1 MGSALKIRDN
11 LTPLELRRWA
21 RVESYGRAAARAYG
35 IANALEEMPRA
46 DAARLAGMD
55 RQTLRDAVVR
65 YNAKGLEGLH
75 DRPKGYSPRR
85 LTADEE
91 AALAAVIIAGPEPER
106 DGVCAWT
113 RADLCRWLEE
123 RFAKTYH
130 PSSMTRV
137 LRRMGFS
144 RQKARPEPPAKGR
157 RSAGALQKRGLRDI
171 LKATAAAHPDK
182 RLQLWFQDEARVGN
196 KGRVCHRWWRRG
208 ERAPG
213 TRQIGYQ
220 WAYIFS
226 AVRPDTGDDV
236 TLVMPSVNAKV
247 MDLFLAHFADTLDQ
261 DAHAVMM
268 CDGAGWHDERAL
280 TVPDNVTL
288 ALLPP
293 YSPEL
298 NPVERVLALPT
309 RTLPIAPRPR
319 RHRGHHRRLLPS
331 MDRPHRRTGSY
342 ANPLRLSMDHEGD
355 FIGSLVLSN
364 SALTLESWNTLTSNS
379 WLIVMISFRSFSA
392 ICRSKP
398 KSRSCR
404 NSNVDRIC

>member
-1 MGSALKIRDN
+1 MGSALKIRDD

-130 PSSMTRV
+130 PSSMT

-144 RQKARPEPPAKGR
+144 RQKARPSHPR
-157 RSAGALQKRGLRDI
+157 RDAEAQERWGLRDI
-171 LKATAAAHPDK
+171 LKATAAAHPDSYSCGFRMK
-182 RLQLWFQDEARVGN
+182 RASATRAGCVTGGGAGASVPP
-196 KGRVCHRWWRRG
+196 GRVK
-208 ERAPG
+208 
-213 TRQIGYQ
+213 
-220 WAYIFS
+220 S
-226 AVRPDTGDDV
+226 ATSGPT
-236 TLVMPSVNAKV
+236 SS
-247 MDLFLAHFADTLDQ
+247 
-261 DAHAVMM
+261 
-268 CDGAGWHDERAL
+268 
-280 TVPDNVTL
+280 
-288 ALLPP
+288 PP
-293 YSPEL
+293 CARTPATTSP
-298 NPVERVLALPT
+298 
-309 RTLPIAPRPR
+309 
-319 RHRGHHRRLLPS
+319 
-331 MDRPHRRTGSY
+331 
-342 ANPLRLSMDHEGD
+342 
-355 FIGSLVLSN
+355 
-364 SALTLESWNTLTSNS
+364 W
-379 WLIVMISFRSFSA
+379 
-392 ICRSKP
+392 
-398 KSRSCR
+398 
-404 NSNVDRIC
+404 

>member
-1 MGSALKIRDN
+1 MVSHQMWGMSWASTQDTRRDD

-21 RVESYGRAAARAYG
+21 RVGSYGRAAARAYG

-144 RQKARPEPPAKGR
+144 RQKARP
-157 RSAGALQKRGLRDI
+157 S
-171 LKATAAAHPDK
+171 H
-182 RLQLWFQDEARVGN
+182 
-196 KGRVCHRWWRRG
+196 
-208 ERAPG
+208 
-213 TRQIGYQ
+213 
-220 WAYIFS
+220 
-226 AVRPDTGDDV
+226 
-236 TLVMPSVNAKV
+236 
-247 MDLFLAHFADTLDQ
+247 
-261 DAHAVMM
+261 
-268 CDGAGWHDERAL
+268 
-280 TVPDNVTL
+280 
-288 ALLPP
+288 
-293 YSPEL
+293 
-298 NPVERVLALPT
+298 
-309 RTLPIAPRPR
+309 PR
-319 RHRGHHRRLLPS
+319 RDAEAQERFKKG
-331 MDRPHRRTGSY
+331 GF
-342 ANPLRLSMDHEGD
+342 A
-355 FIGSLVLSN
+355 
-364 SALTLESWNTLTSNS
+364 TS
-379 WLIVMISFRSFSA
+379 
-392 ICRSKP
+392 
-398 KSRSCR
+398 
-404 NSNVDRIC
+404 

>member
-1 MGSALKIRDN
+1 MADCDFYGLPPDVGDVMGSARKIRDD

-137 LRRMGFS
+137 LRRMGFFPPEG
-144 RQKARPEPPAKGR
+144 APEPTREGTPKR
-157 RSAGALQKRGLRDI
+157 RSASKKGASR
-171 LKATAAAHPDK
+171 HPEGD
-182 RLQLWFQDEARVGN
+182 
-196 KGRVCHRWWRRG
+196 RRG
-208 ERAPG
+208 ASRQAP
-213 TRQIGYQ
+213 T
-220 WAYIFS
+220 
-226 AVRPDTGDDV
+226 AVVSG
-236 TLVMPSVNAKV
+236 
-247 MDLFLAHFADTLDQ
+247 
-261 DAHAVMM
+261 
-268 CDGAGWHDERAL
+268 
-280 TVPDNVTL
+280 
-288 ALLPP
+288 
-293 YSPEL
+293 
-298 NPVERVLALPT
+298 
-309 RTLPIAPRPR
+309 
-319 RHRGHHRRLLPS
+319 
-331 MDRPHRRTGSY
+331 
-342 ANPLRLSMDHEGD
+342 
-355 FIGSLVLSN
+355 
-364 SALTLESWNTLTSNS
+364 
-379 WLIVMISFRSFSA
+379 
-392 ICRSKP
+392 
-398 KSRSCR
+398 
-404 NSNVDRIC
+404 